1 MKQCPLH
8 DKYRFRTACR
18 IETCKM
24 YNEQTPN
31 KCLALD
37 TTFAS
42 NDKTLSDAELII
54 YKFPGMSQRE
64 VSTIRKRAVNRVQA
78 VIALNQVVQHIRA
91 RERPE
96 DGLNRALMQ
105 RLSGDAKRLLKK
117 SFRSKL
123 FRIKHLD
130 IEVWMMPF
138 VLNPEYANKVVPG
151 FDRFSVHLLF
161 RWTPGEYKTV
171 VDSLTEARN
180 FRGQSKVQPNHNPSS
195 RTGN

>member
-1 MKQCPLH
+1 MKKCPLNESY
-8 DKYRFRTACR
+8 KFRTTCR
-18 IETCKM
+18 IDTCKM
-24 YNEQTPN
+24 HNAQTPN
-31 KCLALD
+31 KCLAMD

-54 YKFPGMSQRE
+54 YKFPGMTQRE

-91 RERPE
+91 KERPE
-96 DGLNRALMQ
+96 DGLNRAFMQ
-105 RLSGDAKRLLKK
+105 RLNSEAKRLLKK

-138 VLNPEYANKVVPG
+138 VLDTEYTNKVVPN
-151 FDRFSVHLLF
+151 FERFAIHLLF

-171 VDSLTEARN
+171 ADSIIEARN
-180 FRGQSKVQPNHNPSS
+180 FRGQGKIHTHNNSSS
-195 RTGN
+195 RAG